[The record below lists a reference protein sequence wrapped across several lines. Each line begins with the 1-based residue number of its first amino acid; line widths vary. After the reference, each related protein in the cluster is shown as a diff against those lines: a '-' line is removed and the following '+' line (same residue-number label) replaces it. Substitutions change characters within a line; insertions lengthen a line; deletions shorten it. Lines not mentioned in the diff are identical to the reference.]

1 MTFIVYKYPFQRNGG
16 HVGVEKNGKVG
27 KLSAGTLSGKIS
39 LRLMVLVIVIM
50 VVSSIAVGI
59 GTRTYLLDDYK
70 EITKNYSLITARQVQ
85 KLFEREISSG
95 NHSIEEF
102 MDFNYRKLSVQECLE
117 LWTRAG
123 DRNKFTDEYLKKLF
137 NSEERTAKGDIDRY
151 YRYMT
156 GYSSDE
162 TLGGKV
168 RMLIDPYLSI
178 EGITFSVPIDKNGF
192 LPFHHTPNSQ
202 FVLGDD
208 ISKDVVRSRTNRM
221 WDYLGKGIHPD
232 RVNFSYYYRDTGAV
246 MIMAYTPIHLRGRFW
261 GGIITAFDVKDIQKK
276 TWMVILIIIGIIF
289 FGSISI
295 FFVISFIIKK
305 SLKPISNIT
314 EILIQVGREGD
325 FSQRVEYDSDD
336 EIGIISRNLNY
347 MIEQSSKTLNYL
359 KEAATSLAASSEE
372 LTSTSL
378 TLGNT
383 SAEQSSSVRDI
394 SMELNLVLD
403 SIKETTE
410 YIGDQVTSITN
421 AADSVTMLEDMSKRI
436 AANMKQVKE
445 QSEESIDIS
454 KEGEALVV
462 SAAEA
467 MKRIVDSSKR
477 IADMVSIINDVSDQ
491 INLLSLNASIEAARA
506 GEAGKGFAVVAEEIG
521 KLADNTSLQVKEIHA
536 LSTEIEK
543 SVLDG
548 STMVEKIKN
557 SISTIMENIIDNSR
571 LIEEIAG
578 LSDNQAANH
587 NKIKNV
593 MLDLEEK
600 AKNIIEV
607 ATFQKSNSE
616 SMKTAMQRILDFTTE
631 TSVGAE
637 EISASS
643 EEMSSRAEDLN
654 FLIEGF
660 KTISNKDLEGVED
673 IRKKK
678 D

>member
-1 MTFIVYKYPFQRNGG
+1 MGMGTDRKSEI
-16 HVGVEKNGKVG
+16 
-27 KLSAGTLSGKIS
+27 LSKKTLSGKIS
-39 LRLMVLVIVIM
+39 LRLLFLVIIIM
-50 VVSSIAVGI
+50 VVSSIAAGI
-59 GTRTYLLDDYK
+59 VTRKYLLDDYR
-70 EITKNYSLITARQVQ
+70 EITKNYSVVTARQVRN
-85 KLFEREISSG
+85 LFEQEISSG
-95 NHSIEEF
+95 SHSIEEF
-102 MDFNYRKLSVQECLE
+102 MNFNYRKLSIEECLE
-117 LWTRAG
+117 RWSRPG
-123 DRNKFTDEYLKKLF
+123 DREKFTDEYLQKLF
-137 NSEERTAKGDIDRY
+137 NSEEQTAKGDTDRY

-156 GYSSDE
+156 EYSTDNL
-162 TLGGKV
+162 LGKKV

-178 EGITFSVPIDKNGF
+178 EGIVFSVPIDKNGF

-202 FVLGDD
+202 VIEGDD
-208 ISKDVVRSRTNRM
+208 IKKDVVRSRTNRI

-232 RVNFSYYYRDTGAV
+232 KVNFSYYYRDTGAV
-246 MIMAYTPIHLRGRFW
+246 MIMAYTPILLQGRFW
-261 GGIITAFDVKDIQKK
+261 GGIITAFDVKDIQHT

-295 FFVISFIIKK
+295 FVVINFIIKK
-305 SLKPISNIT
+305 SLKPIRNIT
-314 EILIQVGREGD
+314 EILIQVGQEGD

-383 SAEQSSSVRDI
+383 SAEQSNSVRDI
-394 SMELNLVLD
+394 SMELTLVLD

-410 YIGDQVTSITN
+410 YIGEQVTSITN
-421 AADSVTMLEDMSKRI
+421 AADSVTTLEDMSKRI
-436 AANMKQVKE
+436 AVNMKQVKE

-462 SAAEA
+462 SATEA

-506 GEAGKGFAVVAEEIG
+506 GDAGKGFAVVAEEIG

-548 STMVEKIKN
+548 NTMVEKIKI
-557 SISTIMENIIDNSR
+557 SISTIMNNIIDNSR

-587 NKIKNV
+587 NKIKTV
-593 MLDLEEK
+593 MMDLEEK
-600 AKNIIEV
+600 SKNIIEV

-660 KTISNKDLEGVED
+660 KTISNKDLGTSADGPDKTRPNIMPNGISGSEQQD
-673 IRKKK
+673 
-678 D
+678 

>member
-1 MTFIVYKYPFQRNGG
+1 MVHDG
-16 HVGVEKNGKVG
+16 EKKII
-27 KLSAGTLSGKIS
+27 SARTLSGKIS
-39 LRLMVLVIVIM
+39 LRLMTLVIVITIL
-50 VVSSIAVGI
+50 SSIAVGV
-59 GTRTYLLDDYK
+59 GTRKYLLEEYR
-70 EITKNYSLITARQVQ
+70 EITKSYGMVTARQVQ
-85 KLFEREISSG
+85 NLFEKEIDTGS
-95 NHSIEEF
+95 HSIEEF
-102 MDFNYRKLSVQECLE
+102 MGFNYRKLSVEECLDRWARRE
-117 LWTRAG
+117 DRAS
-123 DRNKFTDEYLKKLF
+123 FSDEYLNKLF
-137 NSEERTAKGDIDRY
+137 NGEERTAQGDVDRY
-151 YRYMT
+151 YRFMT
-156 GYSSDE
+156 EYSDDPL
-162 TLGGKV
+162 LGEKV
-168 RMLIDPYLSI
+168 RMLIDPYLSVG
-178 EGITFSVPIDKNGF
+178 GIAFSVPIDKNGF
-192 LPFHHTPNSQ
+192 LPFHHTLNSGKIRG
-202 FVLGDD
+202 GDIKKD
-208 ISKDVVRSRTNRM
+208 IVRSRTNRI
-221 WDYLGKGIHPD
+221 WDYLGRNIRPD
-232 RVNFSYYYRDTGAV
+232 RTNFSYYYRDTGAV
-246 MIMAYTPIHLRGRFW
+246 MIIAYTPITLKGRFW
-261 GGIITAFDVKDIQKK
+261 GGTITAFDVQDIQKK
-276 TWMVILIIIGIIF
+276 TLIVVFIIVGIIF

-295 FFVISFIIKK
+295 FLVINIIIKK
-305 SLKPISNIT
+305 SLKPIRTIT
-314 EILIQVGREGD
+314 EILIQVGHEGD
-325 FSQRVEYDSDD
+325 FSRRVEYDSDD
-336 EIGIISRNLNY
+336 EIGVISRNLNY

-378 TLGNT
+378 TLGST
-383 SAEQSSSVRDI
+383 SAEQSNSVRDI

-410 YIGDQVTSITN
+410 YIGEQVTSITN
-421 AADSVTMLEDMSKRI
+421 AADSVTTLEDMSKRI
-436 AANMKQVKE
+436 AENMKQVKE

-454 KEGEALVV
+454 KEGEALVM
-462 SAAEA
+462 SAADA

-477 IADMVSIINDVSDQ
+477 IADMVSIINDISDQ

-536 LSTEIEK
+536 LSTEIEN

-548 STMVEKIKN
+548 STMVEKIKI
-557 SISTIMENIIDNSR
+557 SISTIMNNIIDNSR

-587 NKIKNV
+587 NKIKTV
-593 MLDLEEK
+593 MMDLEEK

-660 KTISNKDLEGVED
+660 KTISNKDLDDDADGPNRILKNTIPE
-673 IRKKK
+673 
-678 D
+678 